1 MPSFEFL
8 WVPGGI
14 LAVII
19 GGLLT
24 IVGVAVQ
31 KRKPR
36 VDRQTAVI
44 TALDGV
50 IEQLQE
56 GRDKADE
63 LRREAIAGRAEDARA
78 HRARV
83 ESLERRIRILQDY
96 ANELRAHIADG
107 NPPPPP
113 AWPKELN
120 SDQ

>member
-1 MPSFEFL
+1 MSLEFL

-56 GRDKADE
+56 ERDKADE

-78 HRARV
+78 HAARV

-96 ANELRAHIADG
+96 ANQLRTHIADG
-107 NPPPPP
+107 KPPPPP
-113 AWPKELN
+113 AWPKEMN